1 MSSRINLHLRP
12 SAPQG
17 WLRNL
22 LRAVNTVTE
31 LTLDHNQLRARF
43 GSGDSCP
50 VAVAGESRLSPR
62 LTLLKIRP
70 TDSRFHSRLVV
81 LANFGPGFRN
91 VDPEEF
97 RRLRM
102 WLRLGQSNR
111 PLVSNTDTGS
121 AQ

>member
-1 MSSRINLHLRP
+1 MSSRIKLYLRP
-12 SAPQG
+12 SAPYG

-22 LRAVNTVTE
+22 LKTVNTVTE
-31 LTLDHNQLRARF
+31 LTLDHGQLQARF
-43 GSGDSCP
+43 GSGDSCR
-50 VAVAGESRLSPR
+50 VTVAGDSRLSAR

-91 VDPEEF
+91 VDPDEF

-102 WLRLGQSNR
+102 WLRLGQTNR